1 MRTFKPEMTLDMA
14 VSHLKHIEG
23 ESVMNVTPI
32 EMGELSKVFS
42 YRKDDADYV
51 IHFKDHKDS
60 LHKVF
65 KIYDMYGEQSLPIP
79 RIHKVGRVEN
89 IHFSISDRVSGTPIS
104 ALEPTQIRALIPDIV
119 HQFMRIRQVHVA
131 DSHEGY
137 GWITPEGKAVH
148 RSWLDYITSVFDE
161 EQEGFYHGWH
171 NLYENSFLE
180 KEFFEEIYQTMIEQI
195 HYSPPERYLVH
206 GDFHLGNMLGEN
218 ESVTGIVDWEM
229 AMFGDFMLDVS
240 VLHMWYPM
248 LEFPSRL
255 QQALEQQGV
264 SIPYFEE
271 RLLGYQL
278 FKALDGLR
286 FYAKKDDPYSY
297 QFMKDKII
305 SLLNR

>member
-1 MRTFKPEMTLDMA
+1 MSPHRD
-14 VSHLKHIEG
+14 
-23 ESVMNVTPI
+23 
-32 EMGELSKVFS
+32 GELSKVFS
-42 YRKDDADYV
+42 YRKGDADYV
-51 IHFKDHKDS
+51 IHFKDNEHS

-137 GWITPEGKAVH
+137 GWITRKARLSIV
-148 RSWLDYITSVFDE
+148 
-161 EQEGFYHGWH
+161 HGWTTSR
-171 NLYENSFLE
+171 LFSMRSKKASTMGGTICMRTAFW
-180 KEFFEEIYQTMIEQI
+180 KRVFEEIYQTMIERVR
-195 HYSPPERYLVH
+195 YSPPERYLVH

-218 ESVTGIVDWEM
+218 ENVTGIVDWEM

-248 LEFPSRL
+248 LEFPSRS
-255 QQALEQQGV
+255 QKPW
-264 SIPYFEE
+264 S
-271 RLLGYQL
+271 
-278 FKALDGLR
+278 KA
-286 FYAKKDDPYSY
+286 
-297 QFMKDKII
+297 
-305 SLLNR
+305 